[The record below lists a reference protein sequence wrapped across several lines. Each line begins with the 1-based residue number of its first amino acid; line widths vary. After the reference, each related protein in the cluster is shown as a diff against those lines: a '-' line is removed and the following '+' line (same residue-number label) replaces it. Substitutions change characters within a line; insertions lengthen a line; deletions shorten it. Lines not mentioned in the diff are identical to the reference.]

1 MKHPA
6 HPGRFVRNE
15 IVAPLGLSVTRAA
28 LSALPN
34 ERANLSPE
42 MALRTEKAFG
52 ASSDTLMRTQ
62 NSYDIAET
70 GKRAGTIAVTP
81 FAGRRIG
88 AIPTRYRDRFI
99 PFRSRSWAPTSPSA
113 GHATT
118 SRDRAQASSDSIIP
132 DTSGS
137 GWLPI
142 DRRNGP
148 SAATTARAPMANAKA
163 T

>member
-1 MKHPA
+1 M
-6 HPGRFVRNE
+6 GRRAKGAIRVAFRSSSARIDRLDIE

-70 GKRAGTIAVTP
+70 AKRAGTIVVAP

-88 AIPTRYRDRFI
+88 AVSARSRDRFI
-99 PFRSRSWAPTSPSA
+99 PF
-113 GHATT
+113 
-118 SRDRAQASSDSIIP
+118 
-132 DTSGS
+132 
-137 GWLPI
+137 
-142 DRRNGP
+142 
-148 SAATTARAPMANAKA
+148 
-163 T
+163 